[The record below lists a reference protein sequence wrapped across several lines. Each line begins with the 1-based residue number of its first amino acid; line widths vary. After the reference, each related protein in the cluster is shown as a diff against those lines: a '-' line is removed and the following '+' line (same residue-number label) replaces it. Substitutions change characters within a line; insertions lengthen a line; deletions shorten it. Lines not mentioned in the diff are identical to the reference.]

1 MSEYY
6 AVVRE
11 GQDDHLEHLF
21 GFGKKG
27 STKKSHKYFTRVQVG
42 SKYRYFYNPAE
53 YAAYQAGKA
62 AGGVASGAKSA
73 VKAVDDKVGVSALI
87 RKKKTGKAMK
97 DAFHNQGKNL
107 ALAVAM
113 VKTDPNFKPGGN
125 LEKKLA
131 KTLVKDKA
139 LTKKTYGEYEKA
151 KNKYDKTLL
160 GKISNSKVGKVAG
173 AATYQ
178 VKRAANGV
186 SEKAKKGYHDL
197 GWDAKDYKKVDKNED
212 GTLTKTT
219 AKLYRKRNR
228 LAKLLGLPSLSS
240 WRVDTNSVKV
250 SEGKKT
256 GDGTAQWSDRPHQRK
271 PKVAKGTVTIK
282 KGKKVK
288 SK

>member
-73 VKAVDDKVGVSALI
+73 VKAVDDKVGVSALM

-97 DAFHNQGKNL
+97 DAFYNQGKNL

-113 VKTDPNFKPGGN
+113 AKTDPNFNPGGN

-131 KTLVKDKA
+131 KTLAKDKA
-139 LTKKTYGEYEKA
+139 ITQKTYGEYEKA
-151 KNKYDKTLL
+151 KKKYDKTLL
-160 GKISNSKVGKVAG
+160 GKISNSGVGKVAG
-173 AATYQ
+173 GAAYQ
-178 VKRAANGV
+178 VKRAAKGV

-197 GWDAKDYKKVDKNED
+197 GWDVKEYKNSEKDKN
-212 GTLTKTT
+212 GNIVKTT
-219 AKLYRKRNR
+219 ATLYRKRNR
-228 LAKLLGLPSLSS
+228 LAKLLGLPSFSAWNIDKDS
-240 WRVDTNSVKV
+240 IRVSQ
-250 SEGKKT
+250 GKKRK
-256 GDGTAQWSDRPHQRK
+256 DGNYSWSNRPHSRVVK
-271 PKVAKGTVTIK
+271 TAKGTATVK
-282 KGKKVK
+282 KKKKVR
-288 SK
+288 